1 MPPKSRGGGKRPPPP
16 PPFTDADV
24 LEFRSVTGAG
34 EAQARRALQS
44 ARGNL
49 ALAVNRHI
57 DFHGAA
63 SEPAER
69 PAAGKLT
76 QANLHEA
83 KRLRADPAAPAERP
97 APSTDDLALARRDL
111 ERRIQARPQPND
123 GWARTLPSDVEA
135 RLETRETTLAWASLA
150 LAPSSAPPFED
161 RAFPPDASSIDGRG
175 KRHPTS
181 SSAPPP
187 VNSLRTTATK
197 AAADAGP
204 DATAFPAVLCHCHA
218 PAKIREVYKDGPNQG
233 RSFYGCAGSG
243 VRSAAATGRCSF
255 FRWADDAPS
264 SAAARGTQW
273 RRFAPPRFK
282 LAVGDKS
289 RDGDGDADAD
299 SERIPGTTGNSTG
312 NPTGLGRRR
321 FLPSDVRQ
329 GAVGDCWLLSA
340 LAVVAERRDLVE
352 RVVGPAGDGTASPAL
367 AAAAAAAGAHVSRL
381 FLAGRWRG
389 VLVDNHLPIRS
400 TSTKVS
406 RGANAAGS
414 RGSGDEYAPAYSRA
428 ARNQLWVPLV
438 EKAYAK
444 SHGCYDAISGG
455 WISEGLLDLT
465 GCPTE
470 TLDLERD
477 DLDADAAWAKMLSF
491 AEMRFPMGCAT
502 RSGGMGIVGG
512 HAYSVMEVRE
522 LAGAAVGRQTKLTAF
537 VAQRGDG
544 DGDGNGD
551 GDSVVV
557 ASTSRDGEPLRL
569 LRVRNPWGR
578 KEWNGEWGTGSEV
591 WTSRLG
597 AELGHT
603 RADDGTFWMSWRDFL
618 ARFAQVDVCKAHE
631 GWHAVSLPATRDAAF
646 EVEADPDHPG
656 GDSNSNAAAAWT
668 YVMALQPTKRG
679 RGRDRFWYS
688 DLGVAVYRSTTTG
701 WTISGARPRWEPI
714 GGVVGSRERVAQ
726 TEVMF
731 EPGARYLV
739 QLYSLVGDTSQP
751 RSAAASVEH
760 EPSPATVRLFSSRP
774 LRARPAA
781 SAPPSLASA
790 VVATLLAEDPRWR
803 TVTRLCGGAVVVF
816 RARGG
821 VYVVAVCDA
830 PAGSPP
836 LRVRVRVRGRS
847 VGNRAAPTVMQHPP
861 PEFDADRRRGI
872 EDARRYVPPGEGTI
886 GRRTGNHRE
895 PSEANGPGVAA
906 VPRSDGASDGPLDAS
921 HDETDDD
928 DDGFATHEIPSGRA
942 RILAAAVSSGPSD
955 ARRHA
960 VEMVAKQVGGCAA
973 CEARK
978 VAEDGVRAPP
988 EIIVLERDEDE
999 GEDEGEDEANR
1010 DAKPPD
1016 DKAKDDD
1023 DVRIVRE
1030 VFAGGIDPLA
1040 EFGVR
1045 APPGM
1050 SDEALA
1056 AAFAEA
1062 MARAAADAATSG
1074 VSSARGRDAARA
1086 SEPARAPPRRLAM
1099 LFAHVPASREALEA
1113 ARQGRREGCR
1123 RCAAE

>member
-1 MPPKSRGGGKRPPPP
+1 M
-16 PPFTDADV
+16 
-24 LEFRSVTGAG
+24 
-34 EAQARRALQS
+34 
-44 ARGNL
+44 
-49 ALAVNRHI
+49 
-57 DFHGAA
+57 
-63 SEPAER
+63 
-69 PAAGKLT
+69 
-76 QANLHEA
+76 
-83 KRLRADPAAPAERP
+83 
-97 APSTDDLALARRDL
+97 
-111 ERRIQARPQPND
+111 
-123 GWARTLPSDVEA
+123 
-135 RLETRETTLAWASLA
+135 
-150 LAPSSAPPFED
+150 
-161 RAFPPDASSIDGRG
+161 
-175 KRHPTS
+175 
-181 SSAPPP
+181 
-187 VNSLRTTATK
+187 
-197 AAADAGP
+197 
-204 DATAFPAVLCHCHA
+204 
-218 PAKIREVYKDGPNQG
+218 
-233 RSFYGCAGSG
+233 
-243 VRSAAATGRCSF
+243 
-255 FRWADDAPS
+255 
-264 SAAARGTQW
+264 
-273 RRFAPPRFK
+273 
-282 LAVGDKS
+282 
-289 RDGDGDADAD
+289 
-299 SERIPGTTGNSTG
+299 
-312 NPTGLGRRR
+312 
-321 FLPSDVRQ
+321 
-329 GAVGDCWLLSA
+329 
-340 LAVVAERRDLVE
+340 
-352 RVVGPAGDGTASPAL
+352 GPAGDGTASPAL

-688 DLGVAVYRSTTTG
+688 DFGVAVYRSTTTG
-701 WTISGARPRWEPI
+701 WTDSGARPRWEPI

-739 QLYSLVGDTSQP
+739 RLYSLVGDTSQP

-803 TVTRLCGGAVVVF
+803 TVARLCGGAVVVF

-861 PEFDADRRRGI
+861 RIRRRPTSRYRRR
-872 EDARRYVPPGEGTI
+872 RRYVPPGEGTI

-921 HDETDDD
+921 RDETDDD

-942 RILAAAVSSGPSD
+942 RILAAAAVSRGPSD

-999 GEDEGEDEANR
+999 DEDEDEGEDEGETR
-1010 DAKPPD
+1010 
-1016 DKAKDDD
+1016 
-1023 DVRIVRE
+1023 RSLRTTRRRTTMTFE
-1030 VFAGGIDPLA
+1030 SFARFSQAGSIRWRSLAFARRRGCRTRHSRRRSRRRWRARRRTRRRA
-1040 EFGVR
+1040 EFR
-1045 APPGM
+1045 ALG
-1050 SDEALA
+1050 E
-1056 AAFAEA
+1056 
-1062 MARAAADAATSG
+1062 R
-1074 VSSARGRDAARA
+1074 RARA
-1086 SEPARAPPRRLAM
+1086 SEPARAPPRRLAT